1 MCIRDRDD
9 TMDIFSQKDMEI
21 MTNANYTNTVASTA
35 KHDVGSTY
43 TITAGGTYKVTAPMI
58 LLN

>member
-1 MCIRDRDD
+1 MNIGTND
-9 TMDIFSQKDMEI
+9 TFDLYSTGAMKIE
-21 MTNANYTNTVASTA
+21 TANTYTNIVASTA
-35 KHDVGSTY
+35 VHTVGSTY

>member
-1 MCIRDRDD
+1 
-9 TMDIFSQKDMEI
+9 MDIFSQKDMEI
-21 MTNANYTNTVASTA
+21 MTNATYTNTVASTA
-35 KHDVGSTY
+35 THTVGSTY

>member
-1 MCIRDRDD
+1 
-9 TMDIFSQKDMEI
+9 MDIFSQLDMEI
-21 MTNANYTNTVASTA
+21 MTNANYTNTVAATA
-35 KHDVGSTY
+35 THTVGSTY

>member
-1 MCIRDRDD
+1 
-9 TMDIFSQKDMEI
+9 MDLFSQDDMEL
-21 MTNANYTNTVASTA
+21 MTNANYVNTVASTA
-35 KHDVGSTY
+35 KHTVGSTY

>member
-1 MCIRDRDD
+1 MNIGTDD
-9 TMDIFSQKDMEI
+9 TMDIFSQKDMEL
-21 MTNANYTNTVASTA
+21 MTNANYINTVAATA